1 MKPTQTLR
9 SRWLAGCVHAGL
21 WLLLYFA
28 VTGFRGKSPNYRDVT
43 SVSAPV
49 QNPVPVAKVVNL
61 FSPGIWPSTATD
73 TNQLNPFFT
82 RHFVPLQT
90 PPPPPPTSKKIDVTY
105 QGFYQPVEGAK
116 HVIAKVGDAY
126 VDSIVGTR
134 LTANLFSAE
143 ATMQALT
150 LTNGAAQTNLLF
162 LNTKKE
168 IEVPI
173 Q

>member
-1 MKPTQTLR
+1 MRLTQTLR
-9 SRWLAGCVHAGL
+9 SRWLAACVHAGL

-28 VTGFRGKSPNYRDVT
+28 VSGFRGKTPVYRDAT

-49 QNPVPVAKVVNL
+49 QSPVPVAKLVNL
-61 FSPGIWPSTATD
+61 FSPGIWPSSLAD

-82 RHFVPLQT
+82 RHFVPLQA
-90 PPPPPPTSKKIDVTY
+90 PPPPPPTTKKIEVTY

-116 HVIAKVGDAY
+116 HVIAKVGEAY
-126 VDSIVGTR
+126 VDSVVGTR
-134 LTANLFSAE
+134 LTANLFAAE

-150 LTNGAAQTNLLF
+150 LTNSAAQTNLLQ

-173 Q
+173 P